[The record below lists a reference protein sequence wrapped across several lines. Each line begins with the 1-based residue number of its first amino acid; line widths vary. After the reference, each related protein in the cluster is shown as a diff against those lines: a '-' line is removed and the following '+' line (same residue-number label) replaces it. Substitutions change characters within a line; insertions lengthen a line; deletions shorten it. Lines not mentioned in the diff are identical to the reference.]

1 MSPQSA
7 TPSAEQVEDYAARR
21 AKSQSRR
28 RRLARWL
35 LVAMLFFTFAPPLF
49 LATATG
55 RRFVA
60 DAIESGLDKEIPGRV
75 TIGRIE
81 RFGYAR
87 PVVHD
92 LRFLHPNG
100 QVVLHVKRAVIDLD
114 VSGLLTGT
122 VAFNNVK
129 VDGGRLVLAIQE
141 DGRTTLEGTVD
152 RKGGGGGD
160 GAKLAMRAIHVENF
174 SLLIKPGG
182 DAVFDLRDVK
192 GFVGIW
198 QDGPPGAKVR
208 LDRISARLQ
217 RPEFLGSRLTILR
230 ADGWVHGAVEH
241 VLSLSLRA
249 RLGEEPLQA
258 LLNYYD
264 RDKTPVEITLDPGGV
279 KGTLAALGG
288 EIASAFTD
296 VIDVKTR

>member
-1 MSPQSA
+1 
-7 TPSAEQVEDYAARR
+7 
-21 AKSQSRR
+21 
-28 RRLARWL
+28 
-35 LVAMLFFTFAPPLF
+35 MLFFTFAPPLF
-49 LATATG
+49 LATSAG

-60 DAIESGLDKEIPGRV
+60 DAIGSALDKEIPGSV

-87 PVVHD
+87 PVLHD
-92 LRFLHPNG
+92 FRVLHPNG
-100 QVVLHVKRAVIDLD
+100 QVVLHAKRAVIDLD
-114 VSGLLTGT
+114 VGGLLTGT
-122 VAFNNVK
+122 VAFNNAR
-129 VDGGRLVLAIQE
+129 VDGGRLLLEVQP
-141 DGRTTLEGTVD
+141 DGRTSLEGAVD
-152 RKGGGGGD
+152 RKGGGGGP
-160 GAKLAMRAIHVENF
+160 GAKLAMRSIRVDNF
-174 SLLIKPGG
+174 ALLIKPGG

-208 LDRISARLQ
+208 LDRISARLT
-217 RPEFLGSRLTILR
+217 RPEFLGSRLTIRR

-241 VLSLSLRA
+241 VLSLALLEA
-249 RLGEEPLQA
+249 RLGEEPFQG

-279 KGTLAALGG
+279 KGHIAGLGG
-288 EIASAFTD
+288 ELVSLFTD